1 MFSILVAFPKNEDAN
16 TIKNALVSNGIE
28 VAGVTNTGAQTI
40 AFAGEL
46 DGGIVISAYRMRDMH
61 FRELNAY
68 LPRGFKLV
76 LIASPARLAEC
87 MDDDIITLNTPLHV
101 KELLGTVQMMQQAAQ
116 RREKKDKEKEARIR
130 SNGDKD
136 TILHAKL
143 LLMERNN
150 LSEEEAYRYIQKTS
164 MDSGTNMTEVAE
176 MILCMM

>member
-1 MFSILVAFPKNEDAN
+1 MFSIIVAFSKNEDALA
-16 TIKNALVSNGIE
+16 IKNALVSNGIE

-40 AFAGEL
+40 AFAGEQ
-46 DGGIVISAYRMRDMH
+46 DGGIVISGYRMRDMH

-68 LPRGFKLV
+68 LPKSFKMI

-87 MDDDIITLNTPLHV
+87 LDDDIITLSMPLRV
-101 KELLGTVQMMQQAAQ
+101 KELLGTVQMMQQAAIK
-116 RREKKDKEKEARIR
+116 REKKEKTAVKR
-130 SNGDKD
+130 SSGEKD
-136 TILHAKL
+136 IILHAKL